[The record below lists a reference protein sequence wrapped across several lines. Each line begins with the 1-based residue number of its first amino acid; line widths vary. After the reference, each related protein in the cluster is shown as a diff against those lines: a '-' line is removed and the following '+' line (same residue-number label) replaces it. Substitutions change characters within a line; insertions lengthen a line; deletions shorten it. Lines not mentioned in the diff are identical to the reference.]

1 MKTIVKDS
9 PTSKVNRILPFLE
22 KNYDNN
28 LESDY
33 TEKIEELDKNFNYKS
48 NSNHYWSEPEQSVLY
63 GTPLYQQAS
72 PSQKIALN
80 HLHWVGFYKVVAD
93 SEIELTFYNTITADC
108 LLAANKDYAFIADM
122 LNHETYQERK
132 HIHSFAKINYQTI
145 KALLGTKAL
154 INSGS
159 DNSTSFEPKSFHVT
173 DYLLNTANFIGGIWL
188 KDKEQNYSQKLIE
201 LQDLNKSISS
211 STPANPTSPTPTS
224 GFFNGYLGNTN
235 TSLRKFFPFSWGSYP
250 FLAANFYVVRYMA
263 NIVVKNN
270 EFEIHKYCRKLQK
283 AKDFI
288 PAPTAISHYHF
299 LDEAFH
305 TTTSLYLARD
315 FYKSLPKPSKFE
327 KLMANLA
334 VLQTQRE
341 NLNGL
346 SGMIPNRF
354 VSDSNAITFIM
365 KLLQSPVFDMS
376 LQEAIHWLEKCL
388 CYEHE
393 GFHFNLKVHNH
404 LLANMQ
410 RFAED
415 IDYLWPVNR
424 EMRLMADAGSIKKAL
439 NNNIK
444 AFKNFSR
451 TIEKN

>member
-1 MKTIVKDS
+1 MKTIVNDS
-9 PTSKVNRILPFLE
+9 STSKVNRILPFLE

-28 LESDY
+28 LESHY
-33 TEKIEELDKNFNYKS
+33 TEKIEELDKNFNYKT

-63 GTPLYQQAS
+63 GTPLYEQAS
-72 PSQKIALN
+72 SSQKIALN

-159 DNSTSFEPKSFHVT
+159 DNSTSFEPKSFQVI
-173 DYLLNTANFIGGIWL
+173 DYLLSTANLIGKIWL
-188 KDKEQNYSQKLIE
+188 KDKEQHYSQSLIE
-201 LQDLNKSISS
+201 LQELKKSISD
-211 STPANPTSPTPTS
+211 STPANPTSPTPTN

-235 TSLRKFFPFSWGSYP
+235 TSIRRFFPFSWGNYP

-283 AKDFI
+283 SKDFI
-288 PAPTAISHYHF
+288 PDPTAISHYHF

-315 FYKSLPKPSKFE
+315 LYKSLPNPSNFE
-327 KLMANLA
+327 KIMANLA

-354 VSDSNAITFIM
+354 VSDSNTITFMM
-365 KLLQSPVFDMS
+365 KILQSPVFDMS
-376 LQEAIHWLEKCL
+376 FLEATHWLEKCL

-393 GFHFNLKVHNH
+393 GFHLNLKVHNH
-404 LLANMQ
+404 LLSNMYK
-410 RFAED
+410 FAAD

-424 EMRLMADAGSIKKAL
+424 EMRLMASAGSIQKAL
-439 NNNIK
+439 KNNIK

-451 TIEKN
+451 TFGQN